1 MFVAEDVDAGLIYD
15 FMFTYKGDKVCSK
28 QLFREA
34 LHNEFTQP
42 QRWQTNEICEIMNQL
57 ISTGRLTGWR
67 YFSSPKRFVNTPYGT
82 QRGWERIP
90 EPVQPAVN
98 EAACNKQMTLM
109 DAFEALPPDEDCP
122 FDTG

>member
-1 MFVAEDVDAGLIYD
+1 
-15 FMFTYKGDKVCSK
+15 
-28 QLFREA
+28 
-34 LHNEFTQP
+34 
-42 QRWQTNEICEIMNQL
+42 MNQL
-57 ISTGRLTGWR
+57 ISTGWLTGWR